1 MPRWTSTVMKPQT
14 LTPVRSFQL
23 SPPHESLYFSP
34 ARGIERK
41 VHTSLPV
48 WMSHAR
54 TSPAGPFGGF
64 SCVRPPVMIRF
75 LYRGRRTHSVAAR
88 KALENLGGIQ
98 IDDAVITEGI
108 VRLTG
113 LREER

>member
-14 LTPVRSFQL
+14 LTPERFFQL
-23 SPPHESLYFSP
+23 SPAQESLNFSP
-34 ARGIERK
+34 APGIDRK

-75 LYRGRRTHSVAAR
+75 LYIVGGELRPLLPGRPCRISGVLRSMLPAAP
-88 KALENLGGIQ
+88 NFPLG
-98 IDDAVITEGI
+98 
-108 VRLTG
+108 
-113 LREER
+113 